1 MTATDPG
8 ITIKVQREDFDIGAE
23 LAALSDGD
31 TSVGGVASFTGL
43 VRDMAPGSTPAQ
55 ASMTLEHY
63 PGMTEKQLGAI
74 AAEAMSRWP
83 LVRALIIHRYGKLLP
98 GDRIVLVATTSAHR
112 EAALQSCA
120 FLIDWLKTKAPFWKL
135 EDDGTTQHWVE
146 AKESDDQAASRWR
159 P

>member
-63 PGMTEKQLGAI
+63 PGMAEAEIMRICRI
-74 AAEAMSRWP
+74 AAERWGI
-83 LVRALIIHRYGKLLP
+83 AL
-98 GDRIVLVATTSAHR
+98 A
-112 EAALQSCA
+112 
-120 FLIDWLKTKAPFWKL
+120 
-135 EDDGTTQHWVE
+135 VE
-146 AKESDDQAASRWR
+146 HVI
-159 P
+159 